1 MCHAARYLAPG
12 SLFLSLQQIREILEY
27 KNVAQF
33 PSPMLQARNRQGDA
47 ELRVLQRHLQLRG
60 RAAHALGAP
69 QQRFNIL
76 HNLWRK
82 HVPKAGPDK

>member
-1 MCHAARYLAPG
+1 
-12 SLFLSLQQIREILEY
+12 
-27 KNVAQF
+27 
-33 PSPMLQARNRQGDA
+33 MLQARNRQGDA